1 MRPKM
6 TYGYVDVI
14 PASVVIVGCMGEQDL
29 ERGSKVQKESGRLRC
44 FKEKLALSL

>member
-14 PASVVIVGCMGEQDL
+14 LVSVVIAVRMGEQDL
-29 ERGSKVQKESGRLRC
+29 EIGSKVRKEDGWVGC
-44 FKEKLALSL
+44 FEEILALSP